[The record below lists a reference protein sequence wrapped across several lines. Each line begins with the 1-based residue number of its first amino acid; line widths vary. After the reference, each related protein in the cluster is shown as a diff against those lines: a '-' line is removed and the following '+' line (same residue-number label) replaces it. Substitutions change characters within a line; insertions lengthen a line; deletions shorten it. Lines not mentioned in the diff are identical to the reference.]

1 MTKLYHVDLTE
12 EERAYLLDLTRHGTA
27 AARRIRR
34 AQTLLLAAEGHT
46 DEAIA
51 HALHVGRATVE
62 RTRQR
67 FVLEGFDA
75 SLSEHSRPGG
85 SPKLDGKQEAF
96 LVALACSDAPQGRAR
111 WTMQLLA
118 DRMVALGVV
127 ESLSDETVRRT
138 LKRGRSSRG

>member
-12 EERAYLLDLTRHGTA
+12 EERAHLLDLTRHGQG

-51 HALHVGRATVE
+51 HALHIGRATVE

-75 SLSEHSRPGG
+75 SLSEHPRPGG

-96 LVALACSDAPQGRAR
+96 LVALACSDAPQGRKR

-118 DRMVALGVV
+118 DRLVALGVV